1 MRAIDHTT
9 LHRTAKYFMDSGR
22 AESPEEALRLLQSFG
37 LAIMVSA
44 AAAASYEG
52 QVALLTLVNLARRTF
67 LAGVEVVNL
76 PDVARIAPLAD
87 AATLQGA
94 VIELGGQVTQSRHGQ
109 WPLAVIGDDSAF
121 PATGTGWRLV
131 WEGWR
136 AGVVPLREK
145 PLPFMSPAMEL
156 APAMAAAVCA
166 AELFA
171 FHAGNHPL
179 AGKRRAGLSL
189 WQPGADWTTA
199 AADEPALAYLPSRL
213 WLIGLGNLGQAY
225 SWLLACLRYE
235 DPSQVELV
243 LQDFDRLAESNDST
257 SMLACLDAIGKMKTR
272 WVAEWLERRGFH
284 TALEERRFG
293 LWTQRQEWEPPVAL
307 CGVDNG
313 LARASLEK
321 AGFELVVESGLGAGP
336 QGFRN
341 FSLHSF
347 PSSRRAEQ
355 IWSGTQGTH
364 APDVSSMP
372 AYAGLR
378 KRGMDQCGLA
388 QLASRTVGVPF
399 VGLIAGGFVIAEL
412 LRRLHGGQAYGV
424 IAGSAASLSDIEASA
439 IEVEP
444 YGYGYATA
452 ESLDQGE
459 KG

>member
-22 AESPEEALRLLQSFG
+22 AESPEAALHLLQSFG
-37 LAIMVSA
+37 LSIMVSA
-44 AAAASYEG
+44 EAAASYDG

-67 LAGVEVVNL
+67 LAGIEVVGV
-76 PDVARIAPLAD
+76 PDVATIAPLAHT
-87 AATLQGA
+87 ATLRDA

-109 WPLAVIGDDSAF
+109 WPVAIIGDDPDF
-121 PATGTGWRLV
+121 PAIGTGWRLV
-131 WEGWR
+131 WDGWR

-145 PLPFMSPAMEL
+145 PLPTALPAVEL

-171 FHAGNHPL
+171 FHAGDHPL
-179 AGKRRAGLSL
+179 AGKRRVGLSL
-189 WQPGADWTTA
+189 WRPGADWSVA
-199 AADEPALAYLPSRL
+199 DADEPTLAYLPSRL

-235 DPSQVELV
+235 DPSQVELM
-243 LQDFDRLAESNDST
+243 LQDFDRMAESNDST
-257 SMLACLDAIGKMKTR
+257 SMLASVDAIDRMKTR
-272 WVAEWLERRGFH
+272 WVAEWLERRGFR

-293 LWTQRQEWEPPVAL
+293 PWTQRQEWEAPVAL
-307 CGVDNG
+307 CGVDNAV
-313 LARASLEK
+313 ARVSLEK

-347 PSSRRAEQ
+347 PSSRRADQ
-355 IWSGTQGTH
+355 IWSTTQGAH
-364 APDVSSMP
+364 APDVSNMP

-424 IAGSAASLSDIEASA
+424 IAGSTVSLDDIEVSA
-439 IEVEP
+439 IAAEP
-444 YGYGYATA
+444 YGYGYAA
-452 ESLDQGE
+452 ASRGE
-459 KG
+459 GEEG